1 MSTEPISLMS
11 EAESTDCGKKSS
23 NTLQIV
29 GWFSAG
35 LAVAVL
41 TIYVGAEIRS
51 RYLFNKRTPYDF
63 YSNVTEQPTGE
74 FGVGI

>member
-1 MSTEPISLMS
+1 MSTHPIPRIPEM
-11 EAESTDCGKKSS
+11 ESADCDPKGFNALK
-23 NTLQIV
+23 IV

-35 LAVAVL
+35 LVVAVL
-41 TIYVGAEIRS
+41 SIYAAAEIRS

-63 YSNVTEQPTGE
+63 YSNVGEQPTGE